1 MLRKKVMLSFLGLG
15 LFLASAVGA
24 WAEDKAATTWR
35 PFDFSNGQV
44 VFDVMIGGHPAR
56 AVLDTGSEV
65 NGVSLPFLEAHEIPF
80 ERVGKIPVEG
90 VHDTAWTPIVGGIPL
105 ELLGV
110 KTEVGR
116 AIGTQRT
123 FPDSL
128 LGQDF
133 FEAGVVQIDYPNRR
147 LRLLARDGV
156 DVGKFANT
164 TTRKLAN
171 SPFFEIRIKIEGE
184 DAWLALDTGFSGA
197 LYLDR
202 RLADDFEWNAVEPEG
217 SVQGQ
222 GFMPLGAPSCSAR
235 TGWTSVP

>member
-24 WAEDKAATTWR
+24 WAEDKAATSWR

-44 VFDVMIGGHPAR
+44 VFDVMLGGHPAR
-56 AVLDTGSEV
+56 ALLDTGATG
-65 NGVSLPFLEAHEIPF
+65 NAVSLPFLEAHEIPF
-80 ERVGKIPVEG
+80 ERVGKVEIGG

-105 ELLGV
+105 EFLGV
-110 KTEVGR
+110 KSEVGH
-116 AIGTQRT
+116 AVGMQRT
-123 FPDSL
+123 FPDLL

-133 FEAGVVQIDYPNRR
+133 FKAGVVQIDYPNRR

-202 RLADDFEWNAVEPEG
+202 RLADDFEWNAVEPEKSG
-217 SVQGQ
+217 EGKGIHAAARYELFRVDELD
-222 GFMPLGAPSCSAR
+222 LG
-235 TGWTSVP
+235 